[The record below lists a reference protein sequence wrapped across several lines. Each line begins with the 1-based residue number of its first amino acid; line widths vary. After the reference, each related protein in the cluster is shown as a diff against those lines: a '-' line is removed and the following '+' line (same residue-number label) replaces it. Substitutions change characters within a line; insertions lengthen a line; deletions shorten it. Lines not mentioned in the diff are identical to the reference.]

1 MSFKLETIRYFQ
13 LTWSLSL
20 LVSSPVI
27 VYCSTAPDLP
37 FNDFIAFYMTL
48 LQSSTSTKVN
58 STEAF
63 GGRGWWCDK
72 VRVCCSH
79 HDASSHRPILSWI
92 LRKEPLQHGSN
103 SILHVLYV
111 YNLKWH
117 TAWKVIFKGANAHRN
132 LEKALRVDYKFR
144 DYNLVYGYNAVSIID
159 NDDLTFVDEKL
170 PKIYTSLQSY
180 PSLWYHT
187 ATTNFT

>member
-1 MSFKLETIRYFQ
+1 M
-13 LTWSLSL
+13 
-20 LVSSPVI
+20 
-27 VYCSTAPDLP
+27 
-37 FNDFIAFYMTL
+37 
-48 LQSSTSTKVN
+48 
-58 STEAF
+58 
-63 GGRGWWCDK
+63 
-72 VRVCCSH
+72 
-79 HDASSHRPILSWI
+79 
-92 LRKEPLQHGSN
+92 QHGSN

-170 PKIYTSLQSY
+170 PKIYTSLQKLSITMVSY
-180 PSLWYHT
+180 SHYKFHLEL
-187 ATTNFT
+187 